1 VTNVSAGRHDISPAS
16 LPTEILVAIDFSTA
30 GWSVVPLAL
39 DVAARCSIPIRFV
52 HVDTSSPWIME
63 GIGGRLRL
71 RAAPGGRM
79 VDIDVVPGTDVPEAI
94 QALRVDQGSTAVAL
108 ATRGRNGLA
117 ELAMGSVC
125 EQLLVTYDAP
135 VLAVGPRFDSHRHAE
150 IHRVVTCLDFKSP
163 STALLDEGVAWAEQL
178 GVPLT
183 MLSVSGEPAHGPEH
197 EESYQLVSD
206 ILDRLPATTVPVD
219 SDVLTERDPAPAI
232 VRYAEHR
239 QGTLLVLATHA
250 RRPLVRAMTHSV
262 TRQVARD
269 ATCGML
275 LLRATSRVRCDP
287 LPLTREDRRTSCHD
301 EYEYWKA

>member
-1 VTNVSAGRHDISPAS
+1 VTNVSAGHHNISRAS

-30 GWSVVPLAL
+30 GWSVVPLAV
-39 DVAARCSIPIRFV
+39 DVASRCSIPIRFV
-52 HVDTSSPWIME
+52 HVDTSSPWIIE
-63 GIGGRLRL
+63 GTGGRLRL

-79 VDIDVVPGTDVPEAI
+79 VDVDVVPGIDVPEAI
-94 QALRVDQGSTAVAL
+94 QGLRGNQRSAAVAL

-117 ELAMGSVC
+117 ELALGSVC

-135 VLAVGPRFDSHRHAE
+135 VLAVGPRFNPERHAE
-150 IHRVVTCLDFKSP
+150 IHRVVICLDVESP
-163 STALLDEGVAWAEQL
+163 SSTLLDEGVGWAEQL
-178 GVPLT
+178 GVPMT
-183 MLSVSGEPAHGPEH
+183 ILSVSGEVVHGANQ
-197 EESYQLVSD
+197 EESYQFVSD

-219 SDVLTERDPAPAI
+219 ADVLMERDPAPAI

-262 TRQVARD
+262 TRQVAHD

-275 LLRATSRVRCDP
+275 LLRATSQLRCDP
-287 LPLTREDRRTSCHD
+287 LQLPREDRRTSCHD